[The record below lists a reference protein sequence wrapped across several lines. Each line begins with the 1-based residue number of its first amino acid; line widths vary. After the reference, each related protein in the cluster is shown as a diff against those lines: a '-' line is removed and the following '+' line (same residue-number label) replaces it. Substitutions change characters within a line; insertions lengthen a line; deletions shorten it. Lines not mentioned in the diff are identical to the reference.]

1 MVVIEDR
8 PEFKVKQGRPFEL
21 PQEVFFIG
29 LELNLG
35 NQIEEF
41 ESTTGSDLRRDGL
54 LEELKH
60 VELVKGQF
68 LRVNHE

>member
-1 MVVIEDR
+1 MVVIENR
-8 PEFKVKQGRPFEL
+8 PEFKVQQSCPFEL
-21 PQEVFFIG
+21 PQELFLIG
-29 LELNLG
+29 LELNFC

-41 ESTTGSDLRRDGL
+41 ESTTGPDLSRDGL

-68 LRVNHE
+68 LRVNHQ